1 MRGVK
6 LCHDQSNSGAK
17 MTLDL
22 IEYLAKK
29 VVDQPESVRVEQTG
43 EREVTYMIHVAPGEE
58 GRIIGRNGRVIQAI
72 RTVAR
77 AAAGPRERVQVDVA
91 GGSSRTDQNSSEE
104 QQGE

>member
-1 MRGVK
+1 
-6 LCHDQSNSGAK
+6 
-17 MTLDL
+17 MTFEL

-29 VVDQPESVRVEQTG
+29 VVDQPDFVRVEQNG
-43 EREVTYMIHVAPGEE
+43 DREVTYLIHVAPGEE

-91 GGSSRTDQNSSEE
+91 GGSSRTVEE
-104 QQGE
+104 AQHIETQAE

>member
-1 MRGVK
+1 
-6 LCHDQSNSGAK
+6 

-77 AAAGPRERVQVDVA
+77 AAPVTKPPPKNQPNNKANK
-91 GGSSRTDQNSSEE
+91 SRKYT
-104 QQGE
+104 

>member
-6 LCHDQSNSGAK
+6 LCHDQSISGAQ

-43 EREVTYMIHVAPGEE
+43 EREETTHGIL
-58 GRIIGRNGRVIQAI
+58 
-72 RTVAR
+72 RT
-77 AAAGPRERVQVDVA
+77 PPLWQES
-91 GGSSRTDQNSSEE
+91 GSNV
-104 QQGE
+104 

>member
-1 MRGVK
+1 
-6 LCHDQSNSGAK
+6 

-43 EREVTYMIHVAPGEE
+43 DREVTYMIHVAPGEE

-77 AAAGPRERVQVDVA
+77 AAAGLRERVQVDVV
-91 GGSSRTDQNSSEE
+91 GGSSRTVEE
-104 QQGE
+104 ANHEETHAE

>member
-1 MRGVK
+1 
-6 LCHDQSNSGAK
+6 

-43 EREVTYMIHVAPGEE
+43 DREVTYMIHVAPGEE

-91 GGSSRTDQNSSEE
+91 GGSSRTTDQTSNQENHDE
-104 QQGE
+104 TPTE

>member
-1 MRGVK
+1 
-6 LCHDQSNSGAK
+6 

-43 EREVTYMIHVAPGEE
+43 DREVTYMIHVAPGEE

-91 GGSSRTDQNSSEE
+91 GGSSRTIEE
-104 QQGE
+104 AHHEEAHHEESAE